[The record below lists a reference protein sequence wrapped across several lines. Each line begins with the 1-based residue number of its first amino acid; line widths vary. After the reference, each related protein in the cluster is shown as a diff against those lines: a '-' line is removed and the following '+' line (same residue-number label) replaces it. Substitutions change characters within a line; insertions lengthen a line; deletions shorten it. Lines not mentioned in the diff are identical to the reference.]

1 MSHVRYLGICL
12 PHAKDYDEVVETY
25 WRHSDYLPR
34 YLYTPVEAE
43 EDYHQQP
50 GKGMQP
56 WSSTDQSHPSTYLD
70 RQMTDT
76 PLDLGFQG

>member
-1 MSHVRYLGICL
+1 M

-76 PLDLGFQG
+76 PLDFSFQG